1 MYIWRRWGD
10 TCIYFFLS
18 LIFSL
23 LLAPTRMTLS
33 PGHALEAIEASWL
46 LLGVPAGLLGGL
58 LIGSR
63 SIGTEIGGGNGD
75 FVMTRPKPR
84 KYFIWSG
91 WVVGVVEILAIVA
104 ITALF
109 KQGLLYYEDGPFW
122 RTLPAAIVDIPVLLA
137 SVTVFTLVIY
147 STTYFASILTRKS
160 GAAIGIGLGFCIAYQ
175 TIVNRLDWPASNLP
189 DMLVVPY
196 KPLRGEYVR
205 GNAIHDLIP
214 WIVFVFLLPLLAQLF
229 FERSEI

>member
-1 MYIWRRWGD
+1 MYIWRRWRD
-10 TCIYFFLS
+10 TSIYFSLC

-23 LLAPTRMTLS
+23 LLVPTHTTLS
-33 PGHALEAIEASWL
+33 PGHALQAIEGSWL

-63 SIGTEIGGGNGD
+63 SIGTEIGGGSGD

-91 WVVGVVEILAIVA
+91 WAVGVVEIFAIVV

-122 RTLPAAIVDIPVLLA
+122 RSLPAAIVDIPVLIA
-137 SVTVFTLVIY
+137 SVTVFTLVVY
-147 STTYFASILTRKS
+147 STTYFASVLTRKS

-175 TIVNRLDWPASNLP
+175 VIVNRLGWVHSHLP
-189 DMLVVPY
+189 DMLIVPY

-205 GNAIHDLIP
+205 GNAIHDLVP
-214 WIVFVFLLPLLAQLF
+214 WIIFVLLLPLLAQLI
-229 FERSEI
+229 FEKSEI